1 MTEDYMAED
10 PLCSYQPGKY
20 DRTNVESKFQI
31 VYGEQTQTDDIEVSW
46 EPGAKERLDKVP
58 AFVRGMVIKSVES
71 YCKKNGISLIT
82 AAELEKIRERMP
94 TQKPGDERGGFGSQ

>member
-1 MTEDYMAED
+1 MAED
-10 PLCSYQPGKY
+10 PLCSYQPGRVSKEQ
-20 DRTNVESKFQI
+20 VESKFQI
-31 VYGEQTQTDDIEVSW
+31 VYGDAVELAEIDITW

-82 AAELEKIRERMP
+82 TEELEKIRSRMP
-94 TQKPGDERGGFGSQ
+94 TQKVFGKN